1 MRRQMRFEVGPETA
15 AERHPRIRDL
25 WSSDYRTQVIVR
37 QVINS

>member
-15 AERHPRIRDL
+15 AERHPRIPDF
-25 WSSDYRTQVIVR
+25 RTQVVVQ